1 MSSFKRSTHGF
12 DSSSYLSNSSF
23 HNSPSSQKPLFPN
36 KAPSVHSS
44 TSHTNLASMH
54 SNTAAYGSESS
65 SPPSSKQHPDPLS
78 YEDHI
83 STLNNISPTNID
95 YRTVGKHL
103 VSPDESLKM
112 QGGDVARYLYQQI
125 ENASKSSE
133 PRDRRRTRSSSFSTF
148 LSESRRESTASDI
161 NVPGGFRRE
170 FLINKSLQ
178 ENKPPPNFVTR
189 NFVEFLSIYGHF
201 AGEDFTDEDD
211 DESSFDEGYEDV
223 FDEESSLL
231 HERRGPQKRKK
242 PKKHEQKGTASQLK
256 VFFLLFKALVGSGI
270 LFLPGAFM
278 HGGLLFSTITM
289 VLFGVLTYAC
299 YVVLIKSKS
308 VLGKS
313 SFGELGYLTYGN
325 PLKYCIMVSIILSQ
339 IGFVAT
345 YILFTAEN
353 MKSFIHN
360 SLHISIEKST
370 LVIIQCILLIPLVL
384 IRDLT
389 KLSFTSLLSSAFI
402 VIGLLIIFFFCGEQL
417 AHEGL
422 GPNIVQF
429 NGRTWS
435 MLIGVAVTA
444 FEGIGLILPI
454 QASMA
459 QPEKFPFVLSMS
471 MFVITLLFVSIGVIG
486 YTSFGEN
493 VQSIIILNLPSG
505 NAAVQS
511 IMLLYSV
518 AVFLTGPL
526 QLFPAIRIGESALF
540 NSRLF
545 LTKEQQSENN
555 GKLMQNSGKHNPHI
569 KWMKNV
575 LRSLSVVL
583 ISTVAYL
590 NADNIDK
597 FVSFNGCFACIP
609 LVYIYPPMIHLKTYN
624 AEPQQSK
631 IIKVFDVL
639 LIIVGTLAMVY
650 TTYQILFSI

>member
-1 MSSFKRSTHGF
+1 MA
-12 DSSSYLSNSSF
+12 N
-23 HNSPSSQKPLFPN
+23 
-36 KAPSVHSS
+36 
-44 TSHTNLASMH
+44 
-54 SNTAAYGSESS
+54 
-65 SPPSSKQHPDPLS
+65 
-78 YEDHI
+78 
-83 STLNNISPTNID
+83 
-95 YRTVGKHL
+95 
-103 VSPDESLKM
+103 
-112 QGGDVARYLYQQI
+112 
-125 ENASKSSE
+125 
-133 PRDRRRTRSSSFSTF
+133 
-148 LSESRRESTASDI
+148 
-161 NVPGGFRRE
+161 
-170 FLINKSLQ
+170 
-178 ENKPPPNFVTR
+178 
-189 NFVEFLSIYGHF
+189 F

-211 DESSFDEGYEDV
+211 DESSFDEGYEEV

-278 HGGLLFSTITM
+278 HGGLLFSTVTM

-389 KLSFTSLLSSAFI
+389 KLSFTSLLSSTFI